1 MPLRPRIIEWEGEFN
16 AFNVLGRTGTGKTST
31 LELLYQIMGA
41 GENPIGGDQATIFYL
56 YDPPRVLPVISC
68 TSRHVKSALTNV
80 GRYCPAVLVKV
91 SRHRLI
97 RSRGRRPGRR

>member
-41 GENPIGGDQATIFYL
+41 GENPIGGDQATIFTSTIRL
-56 YDPPRVLPVISC
+56 SASASLPVWFDEDKPSD
-68 TSRHVKSALTNV
+68 
-80 GRYCPAVLVKV
+80 
-91 SRHRLI
+91 
-97 RSRGRRPGRR
+97 